1 MKTLFFSIFL
11 MLWLSTAAL
20 PTNAQQASQAQALSR
35 DARIKVAVMA
45 APESKR
51 AGATVYGYS
60 TDGEFITL
68 REGSNDFIC
77 LAPEVKEGEST
88 LQAFA
93 YPESLD
99 PFMARGRE
107 LIAQGKGAE
116 RDSIREAEI
125 KAGKLYMPK
134 TPTAFYAY
142 SGKRENL
149 DPQTGEIRDANR
161 RYVIYIPYAMAED
174 LGLSNKPAGPGMPW
188 LMAEGTYKAHIMI
201 TPK

>member
-1 MKTLFFSIFL
+1 MKTSFFSTFL
-11 MLWLSTAAL
+11 LVWLSA
-20 PTNAQQASQAQALSR
+20 NALSTR
-35 DARIKVAVMA
+35 AQEAPPILPQDVQIKVAVMA
-45 APESKR
+45 APEDKR

-60 TDGEFITL
+60 ASGEFVTL

-77 LAPEVKEGEST
+77 LAPESKGSEKT

-93 YPESLD
+93 YPKSLD

-125 KAGKLYMPK
+125 KAGKLYMPQ
-134 TPTAFYAY
+134 TPSTLYGY

-149 DPQTGEIRDANR
+149 NAQTGEIRDARR
-161 RYVIYIPYAMAED
+161 RYVIYIPYAKAAD
-174 LGLSNKPAGPGMPW
+174 LGLSNKPVAPGMPW

-201 TPK
+201 TP